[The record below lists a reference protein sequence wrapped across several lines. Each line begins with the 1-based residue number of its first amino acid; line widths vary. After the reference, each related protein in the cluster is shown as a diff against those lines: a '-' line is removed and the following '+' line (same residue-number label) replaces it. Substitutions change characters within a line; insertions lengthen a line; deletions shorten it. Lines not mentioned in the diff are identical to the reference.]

1 VLRIDLEK
9 SRYQP
14 NMTDRRGKEFQG
26 LRAGAVALSGTKKII
41 IVDDD
46 DLLRDAL
53 KEQFSLHD
61 EFSVTEA
68 ATAAAGIKLVKAEHA
83 DLVLLDVNLPD
94 MDGREACKVMR
105 RGGYKGPVIMLT
117 GQSSESD
124 TILGLDSGAN
134 DYVTKPFRFAVL
146 LARIRAHLRQHEHS
160 EDAVFKVGPY
170 TFKPSAK
177 MLVRDD
183 NRKVRLTEKETA
195 IIKFLLRSG
204 EQIVSRDVLL
214 QDVWGYNAGV
224 STHTLETHVYRLRQK
239 IERDP
244 SHAEILV
251 TEGGGYKLVP

>member
-1 VLRIDLEK
+1 
-9 SRYQP
+9 
-14 NMTDRRGKEFQG
+14 M
-26 LRAGAVALSGTKKII
+26 SGTKKII
-41 IVDDD
+41 IIDDD
-46 DLLRDAL
+46 DLLRDTL
-53 KEQFSLHD
+53 KDQFSLHD
-61 EFSVTEA
+61 EFHVTEA
-68 ATAAAGIKLVKAEHA
+68 ATASAGIKLVKAEHA
-83 DLVLLDVNLPD
+83 DLVILDVNLPD

-177 MLVRDD
+177 LLVRED

-224 STHTLETHVYRLRQK
+224 TTHTLETHVYRLRQK

-251 TEGGGYKLVP
+251 TEGGGYKLIP